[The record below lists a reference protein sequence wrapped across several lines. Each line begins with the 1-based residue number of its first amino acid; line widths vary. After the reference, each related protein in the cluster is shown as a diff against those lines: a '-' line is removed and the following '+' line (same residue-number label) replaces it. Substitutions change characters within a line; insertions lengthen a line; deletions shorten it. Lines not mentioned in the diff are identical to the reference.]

1 MFDHVYCLQPSAA
14 DNPWLNKLLVIP
26 WGSEEECPHLFRNDF
41 PVKKAPLWAIHKKR
55 KEGEREVKKRKKKE
69 KTHSDVT
76 NDILISLN
84 WK

>member
-1 MFDHVYCLQPSAA
+1 M
-14 DNPWLNKLLVIP
+14 
-26 WGSEEECPHLFRNDF
+26 FRNDF

-55 KEGEREVKKRKKKE
+55 KEGEREVKKKEKE